1 MFVNN
6 IKLDVQSTMS
16 TANNQYL
23 SGILTGQ
30 NLTNAELDSL
40 RSLRQQIEDQL
51 STLEGSP
58 RFYYGGS
65 FGKRTMGALFAWI
78 GCRSPS
84 ERRGLFPVRSFGGS

>member
-40 RSLRQQIEDQL
+40 RSLRQQIEDL
-51 STLEGSP
+51 LAWGFASAIAVVLMAVTLALLAIYN
-58 RFYYGGS
+58 RF
-65 FGKRTMGALFAWI
+65 FGLDRLWG
-78 GCRSPS
+78 
-84 ERRGLFPVRSFGGS
+84 